1 MSSYLILFA
10 IFAII
15 AVIYFVLVHNKPAP
29 KTDWEQLP
37 QLDEY
42 KKLKNQSMQII
53 NPAVVF
59 VVIVKSIK
67 DYYNPR
73 KNPDNTKH
81 YHACAACR
89 RVLWRSV
96 AILTKKTADQP

>member
-73 KNPDNTKH
+73 KKILIIQNTTMPAL
-81 YHACAACR
+81 HAE
-89 RVLWRSV
+89 VL
-96 AILTKKTADQP
+96 LF